1 MKLDEIYF
9 DGMEL
14 VSEPQIITVGCCKV
28 LNKYQKF
35 IKNDINQLAI
45 DFNLP
50 ANKEFEVCKHHFKLE
65 GKLYVP
71 NQNDLK
77 NIIKNE
83 ANIEF
88 SVIKSLFF
96 LSVWRYMINNQDQ
109 VGKVWKDDDHD
120 QFIVDTYDEYI
131 AVLDIYKNNK
141 IKTSEVEDFKKEIY
155 SILDLFI

>member
-14 VSEPQIITVGCCKV
+14 VSEPQIITVGCCKI

-50 ANKEFEVCKHHFKLE
+50 ENEEFEVCKHHFKLE
-65 GKLYVP
+65 DKLYVP

-77 NIIKNE
+77 NIIKNQ
-83 ANIEF
+83 ANIKF

-109 VGKVWKDDDHD
+109 VGKVWKDDDRD

-131 AVLDIYKNNK
+131 AALNIYKNNK
-141 IKTSEVEDFKKEIY
+141 IKTSEVEDFKKEVY

>member
-50 ANKEFEVCKHHFKLE
+50 ENEEFEVCKHHFKLE
-65 GKLYVP
+65 DKLYIP

-77 NIIKNE
+77 NIIKNQ

-109 VGKVWKDDDHD
+109 VGKVWKDDDRD

-131 AVLDIYKNNK
+131 AALNIYKNNK
-141 IKTSEVEDFKKEIY
+141 IKTSEVEDFKKEVY